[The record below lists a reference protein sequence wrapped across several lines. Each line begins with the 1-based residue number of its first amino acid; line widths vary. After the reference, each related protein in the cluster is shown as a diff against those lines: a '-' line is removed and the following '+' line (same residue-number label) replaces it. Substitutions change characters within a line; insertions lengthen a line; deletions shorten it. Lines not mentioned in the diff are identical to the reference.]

1 MARPKGLGHLPLY
14 GGPLGGDKVCGTGLG
29 FHAAARIKAKCFK
42 TMVR

>member
-14 GGPLGGDKVCGTGLG
+14 GGPLGGDKVCSIGS
-29 FHAAARIKAKCFK
+29 HAAARIKAKCFK